1 MTERGITDRNLALE
15 AVRVTEASALAAA
28 RLMGRGDEEAAD
40 RAAVEA
46 MFEALQILSV
56 DGTVRVGERNTVGN
70 ARLAVGTKVGNGS
83 GPKVD
88 VALLPLEGPTI
99 IARGEPNG
107 ISVIAMTQEGGF
119 LYVPEVYMEKI
130 AVGRDLPDD
139 VVDLDAEPATNLK
152 ELAKAKKVAVSDL
165 VVCTLDRPRHK
176 EIIAKIREAGAHI
189 MLMADGDVSGIIA
202 ASQPE
207 SVVDMYLG
215 TGNAAQGV
223 LAAAALACIGGQMQA
238 RLVLRSD
245 DDKALAAGA
254 GIKDPSRRYA
264 VREMASGD
272 VTFAATGVTT
282 GPMLAGVRRRGTWA
296 ITQSLV
302 MRSKTGTLRYI
313 EAHHNVGR
321 PAVVRKV
328 NG

>member
-1 MTERGITDRNLALE
+1 MGRWRFTEEETMTERGITDRNLALE
-15 AVRVTEASALAAA
+15 AVRVTEASALASA

-40 RAAVEA
+40 RAAAEA

-56 DGTVRVGERNTVGN
+56 DGTVRIGERNTIGN

-119 LYVPEVYMEKI
+119 LCVPDVYMEKI

-176 EIIAKIREAGAHI
+176 EIIAKIRAAGARI

-223 LAAAALACIGGQMQA
+223 LAAAALTCRRTPPSTISRTARSSSCSTPACSA
-238 RLVLRSD
+238 RSPAPAFRN
-245 DDKALAAGA
+245 AC
-254 GIKDPSRRYA
+254 
-264 VREMASGD
+264 
-272 VTFAATGVTT
+272 
-282 GPMLAGVRRRGTWA
+282 
-296 ITQSLV
+296 
-302 MRSKTGTLRYI
+302 SKTAGSKSPPTSATAKAAASRCKS
-313 EAHHNVGR
+313 AACSR
-321 PAVVRKV
+321 MPTAFPPATSPPSKRSS
-328 NG
+328 